1 MPDQNDT
8 PNDGRFITAV
18 LECKRCEHTDEY
30 FVALENWPDGVT
42 CAGCERHGPFAVRA
56 DGQVEFEGV
65 QAGDIELTRFEQ
77 IQYEPQ
83 PDEYDPPEGHK
94 PVGEN
99 QYTSEQA
106 HPSTIPDD
114 AELIQALDSDALDR
128 DEEERGWNE
137 VMDLFDNT
145 DNNTTTRAY
154 NRAAALLSDIEAF
167 AAIRD
172 SDELYYY
179 DDAEGY
185 YVRKG
190 ETFIGELLRQ
200 YMPGYTNTNRKRN
213 ILDAVKDRNYIAVEE
228 FHPPDG
234 KVNVKNGVLDLDSR
248 ELEPHTPEY
257 YFTSQLQT
265 EYHPDAESNAWTEF
279 LESSVENLNDR
290 HKIMEFVGYTLETWH
305 HNREKN
311 LFIVGPSQ
319 SGKSTFADTIQEL
332 FGVAPTVTNLTPQQ
346 LADTQFD
353 AASLKEAMINAV
365 NDINASKIENSGAL
379 KRILSGE
386 RMKMERKHRDAHFD
400 EPTAKHMYTANW
412 LPRVVG
418 QDESLYRRVL
428 IVEFP
433 NQVPD
438 DKRDEHLK
446 QQLQQEE
453 VLSAILND
461 ALDARDRLH
470 EQGGFTAD
478 RSREDTRRK
487 WDSWRD
493 AHKRFLYTQFEI
505 TGDSDRTVDKDTYYQ
520 GYKEYANREGYE
532 LRAKQSVT
540 KSLKYTPEVG
550 VTDDYYSGLV
560 WEDRDA
566 ADKDTF
572 DVPQADAIKKVKSAI
587 ELRSYGEELADKKEV
602 VAALSDNIGPD
613 RVENT
618 IAKLKDQGEI
628 QESESN
634 KFELTD

>member
-1 MPDQNDT
+1 MS
-8 PNDGRFITAV
+8 DGAYLHTI
-18 LECKRCEHTDEY
+18 LKCQRCEQTDEY
-30 FVALENWPDGVT
+30 YIPAENWPDGIECT
-42 CAGCERHGPFAVRA
+42 TCERNGPFQVAK
-56 DGQVEFEGV
+56 DGVVEFDGI
-65 QAGDIELTRFEQ
+65 QKGDIELSGFEQ
-77 IQYEPQ
+77 VKYRPQ
-83 PDEYDPPEGHK
+83 TDDYDPPDGHK
-94 PVGEN
+94 VMGADEYIVEDGTN
-99 QYTSEQA
+99 GSISDGSVLLEAKDTES
-106 HPSTIPDD
+106 
-114 AELIQALDSDALDR
+114 LDS
-128 DEEERGWNE
+128 EERKNEWNQ

-145 DNNTTTRAY
+145 DNGTTTRAY

-167 AAIRD
+167 AAIRE

-179 DDAEGY
+179 DDAKGY

-213 ILDAVKDRNYIAVEE
+213 ILDAVKDRNYIAVEA
-228 FHPPDG
+228 FQPPQG
-234 KVNVKNGVLDLDSR
+234 KVNVKNGVLDLDTR
-248 ELEPHTPEY
+248 ELEPHSPEY

-265 EYHPDAESNAWTEF
+265 EYNPDAQSELWTDF
-279 LESSVENLNDR
+279 IESSVENLNDR

-353 AASLKEAMINAV
+353 AASLKEAMVNAV

-386 RMKMERKHRDAHFD
+386 RMKMERKHQDAHFD

-438 DKRDEHLK
+438 DERDEHLK

-505 TGDSDRTVDKDTYYQ
+505 TGDSDHTVDKEAYYQ

-572 DVPQADAIKKVKSAI
+572 DVPQSDAIKKVKAAI
-587 ELRSYGEELADKKEV
+587 ELRSFGEETADRKEV
-602 VAALSDNIGPD
+602 IAALADNIGPD

-618 IAKLKDQGEI
+618 IAKLKDQGEV
-628 QESESN
+628 QELEAGGL
-634 KFELTD
+634 ELTD